1 MDMKLSSS
9 AIAAVAAAFLAGACA
24 TGYQPDP
31 AEAGR
36 ITYPTVD
43 AALAAVRA
51 RPGVTESQRDG
62 WTVIEDKAHYE
73 TWLFSPA
80 GHPAHPAVVK
90 RTELSGA
97 GGTRTQTAAMCGG
110 SQEECDKLAAQLR
123 AADKKTPEQAPV
135 NIPADRPRGGS
146 RY

>member
-1 MDMKLSSS
+1 MTLRTS
-9 AIAAVAAAFLAGACA
+9 AITAMAAAFLAGACA

-31 AEAGR
+31 AEATR
-36 ITYPTVD
+36 IGYPTID

-51 RPGVTESQRDG
+51 RPGVSESQKDG
-62 WTVIEDKAHYE
+62 WTVIEDPARYE

-90 RTELSGA
+90 RTVLSGV
-97 GGTRTQTAAMCGG
+97 GGTRTQTAALCGAG
-110 SQEECDKLAAQLR
+110 KVECDKLVAQFQ
-123 AADKKTPEQAPV
+123 ATDKRTSEQTAP
-135 NIPADRPRGGS
+135 NIPADRSRGSS